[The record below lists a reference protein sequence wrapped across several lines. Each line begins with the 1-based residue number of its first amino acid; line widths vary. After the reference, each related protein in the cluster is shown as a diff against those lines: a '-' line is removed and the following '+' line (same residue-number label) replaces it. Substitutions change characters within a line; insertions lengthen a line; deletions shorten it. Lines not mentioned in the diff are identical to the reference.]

1 MGDKDV
7 PDAPQQFQ
15 DWYRSRKKYSGF
27 PAKGTMAG
35 ALVVL
40 ERLKEGYDLGIDAH
54 TAEGGSQVSGASGAA
69 VRKILADFDEAR
81 QFVSEGGRTNRG
93 LRGDIEAMLV
103 ALKPLDLKKLAKKKR
118 DKVIED
124 CQQFLVDQVREWHGR
139 QRLEIAFDP
148 SMTTR
153 DLVQQILN
161 KAKERE
167 QSGQVAQYL
176 VGAKLALRFP
186 GIEIS
191 NDSYSTADQQLGRA
205 GDFLVK
211 DTAFHV
217 TMTPMDKVYERCRKN
232 AEQGLRTYLLVPD
245 DHVQSARRRAKDE
258 VPGRVAVE
266 SIESFVG
273 QNVEEM
279 GTFSQNDLNAKFYE
293 LLVTYNERVDAIEV
307 DKSVMIDIPPN
318 LEPKKKR

>member
-1 MGDKDV
+1 MSNV

-15 DWYRSRKKYSGF
+15 DWYYSRKKYSGF

-40 ERLKEGYDLGIDAH
+40 ERLKEEYDLGIDAH
-54 TAEGGSQVSGASGAA
+54 TAEGGSQIKGASGAA
-69 VRKILADFDEAR
+69 VRKILADFDETR

-93 LRGDIEAMLV
+93 LRGDIEAMLG
-103 ALKPLDLKKLAKKKR
+103 ALEPLELEKLAKTKR
-118 DKVIED
+118 YKIILD
-124 CQQFLVDQVREWHGR
+124 CQGFLVDQVREWHGR

-153 DLVQQILN
+153 DLVQQILA

-186 GIEIS
+186 DFEIS
-191 NDSYSTADQQLGRA
+191 NDSYSTADQQLGRP

-217 TMTPMDKVYERCRKN
+217 TMTPMDKVYGRCKKN
-232 AEQGLRTYLLVPD
+232 AEDGLRTYLLVPD

-279 GTFSQNDLNAKFYE
+279 AAFSQAELNAMFYQ
-293 LLVTYNERVDAIEV
+293 LLVIYNERVDAIEV
-307 DKSVMIDIPPN
+307 DKSVMIEIPPN
-318 LEPKKKR
+318 LAPKKKR